1 MAGAAFQLGDL
12 NQQIIG
18 IEPTPKNGAKVQ
30 HIGLRVFKSLNVG
43 GTELEMTLE
52 IKRFFCGWLS
62 GVRVKDRTNNHTW
75 QIFEALPT
83 LELLSNHDSKPV
95 SYITSIAAPRRKC
108 DSWKILEMIPW

>member
-1 MAGAAFQLGDL
+1 
-12 NQQIIG
+12 
-18 IEPTPKNGAKVQ
+18 
-30 HIGLRVFKSLNVG
+30 
-43 GTELEMTLE
+43 MTLE

-62 GVRVKDRTNNHTW
+62 GVQVKDRTNNHTW